1 MLLGGYGSSASGAC
15 APSVEAESERGTDFG
30 RDHCDVSPFL
40 FRWRLGAGAQNAK
53 TEVPVWAS
61 SWSLLFFAAACN
73 LHDRASG
80 RAASASGNPDFSG
93 TLRGGRNGGRNA
105 FVKKYFKN
113 ESRCDIISTIKYYKG
128 GVCHETHQNFKYKK
142 LTEYNEKRRMRRVPD
157 ILSVC
162 MQDILYSRKSELRTY
177 KIKCVQHC
185 SAVSGEIRRL
195 AAVRSEKQCSRIP
208 AVSDLG
214 TFFVERRVIVQAAE
228 RLQQKRIMR
237 PGSLIYQALCFVS
250 IDKEMKYIT

>member
-1 MLLGGYGSSASGAC
+1 M
-15 APSVEAESERGTDFG
+15 
-30 RDHCDVSPFL
+30 
-40 FRWRLGAGAQNAK
+40 
-53 TEVPVWAS
+53 
-61 SWSLLFFAAACN
+61 
-73 LHDRASG
+73 
-80 RAASASGNPDFSG
+80 
-93 TLRGGRNGGRNA
+93 
-105 FVKKYFKN
+105 
-113 ESRCDIISTIKYYKG
+113 
-128 GVCHETHQNFKYKK
+128 
-142 LTEYNEKRRMRRVPD
+142 PD

-214 TFFVERRVIVQAAE
+214 TFFVERRVNVQAAE